1 MNGSVGARAGP
12 EEDRECH
19 RRRITPEARSFA
31 VHKVTGAFWPAA
43 ERVSR
48 SLVLRRT
55 KSRPAPTAE
64 PEEPLEPALVV
75 LPTLPP
81 VRRASALAG
90 PLTESE
96 LIAARD
102 LPRSLRR
109 PRAPRSLAARMR
121 FRPST
126 EPVLVKKYG
135 NRRLYDTR
143 ASRYITQDELEAI
156 IRGGDDV
163 RVIDAKTSEDLTQT
177 TLAQIILEGRRAG
190 RLLPVPLLLQLI
202 RMGDEALAEFMGRYL
217 SATLEMYLEAKR
229 SAQSLSPYLPGA
241 TMPFSAANAIARM
254 WLGAGQMIAPEP
266 QYVPPRPAKGE
277 DPPDRVMSDR
287 VSERALPDRAAS
299 DKTGIEVAA
308 LRRELDELKAALGSS
323 AKRKR

>member
-1 MNGSVGARAGP
+1 M
-12 EEDRECH
+12 
-19 RRRITPEARSFA
+19 
-31 VHKVTGAFWPAA
+31 
-43 ERVSR
+43 
-48 SLVLRRT
+48 LRRT

-75 LPTLPP
+75 LAPVLP
-81 VRRASALAG
+81 VRPVVRGASALARPNAAG
-90 PLTESE
+90 EV
-96 LIAARD
+96 IDARD

-266 QYVPPRPAKGE
+266 PYVPPRPSKGE
-277 DPPDRVMSDR
+277 EPPERAPSVSD
-287 VSERALPDRAAS
+287 RALPDRAAS

-323 AKRKR
+323 TKRKR

>member
-1 MNGSVGARAGP
+1 MLRRTKTGTAPTAAP
-12 EEDRECH
+12 EEP
-19 RRRITPEARSFA
+19 PERPSVLAPAPPRSALARSFA
-31 VHKVTGAFWPAA
+31 MGEV
-43 ERVSR
+43 
-48 SLVLRRT
+48 
-55 KSRPAPTAE
+55 
-64 PEEPLEPALVV
+64 
-75 LPTLPP
+75 
-81 VRRASALAG
+81 
-90 PLTESE
+90 
-96 LIAARD
+96 IDARD

-163 RVIDAKTSEDLTQT
+163 RVIDAKTSDDLTQA

-266 QYVPPRPAKGE
+266 PYVPPRPAKGE
-277 DPPDRVMSDR
+277 EPPERATP
-287 VSERALPDRAAS
+287 VSALPDRAAS